1 MPEVPQPDEDLDGI
15 ATDLTDA
22 AAAVRDELRWVG
34 ANLRDMLSAFG
45 LPRVDGSDP
54 DDT

>member
-1 MPEVPQPDEDLDGI
+1 MPEAPQPDDNLDGI
-15 ATDLTDA
+15 ATDLTEA

-34 ANLRDMLSAFG
+34 AHLREMLSAFG
-45 LPRVDGSDP
+45 IARVDGSDP